1 MKSNNISSDGG
12 SLMSHDRLHS
22 FRDRESKKD
31 LMFISDIGT
40 KERQLSYGLSK
51 NIIGKY
57 V

>member
-1 MKSNNISSDGG
+1 
-12 SLMSHDRLHS
+12 MSHDRLHS